1 MIKVLFRTLG
11 VCFVYL
17 FVIHKKFQWR
27 VASRNRGRD
36 GERFTARRGV
46 VAAGE
51 LSDGRVMPW
60 RASRRRPPAAASDGE
75 TDGETDDSAA
85 VTSDPIVDDCRARE
99 EDASRERRDRTDE
112 ATPAW
117 RNRIARQSST
127 SAGWD
132 RLSAPAGAMGTNEG
146 MASTSKL
153 VALTAGQHEMES
165 AQTSEEERDSVDES
179 ASYGSDLESDSDN
192 DEANYFRIGSSRD
205 ERNDGETS
213 NDDVQ
218 QQSEHS
224 VTMLHRLG
232 EHTRSGRERSSTV
245 IAARMALGEDSETE
259 ESDGSLTEGSVQK
272 VYVEKSFGLFKM
284 NNPIRRF
291 CSRVV
296 ETKGFDWLVLGAI
309 GVNTLLLCLSQPDR
323 RDGKGCGMF
332 SSQGSRNDAVEKS
345 EIPFTVL
352 FTLEAIM
359 KMIAFGVIGP
369 RDVKHSGAYLRDSW
383 NLMDFFIVA
392 ISIIALL
399 PGGGSSLSTLRIVRI
414 LRPLR
419 TISMFPSLRL
429 LIETMLKSLPL
440 LANVVVFVLMF
451 FCIFGIIGV
460 QFFSGK
466 LQNRCYDILPA
477 NAPCESYTAQHF
489 VKCIERTSGDA
500 ILLRSNKMRV
510 CGTGTR
516 AQNRCHAGQECLP
529 FENPNFGYTSFDT
542 VWWSWLVI
550 FETITLEYW
559 SPVWFFLTD
568 SVSPAS
574 VVWFIPVIFFGS
586 FVMLN
591 LALAIITMV
600 YDANV
605 VTELKRVANENKR
618 NASSFIEVGFRRL
631 MRYTSSSTEREPN
644 RLDDIDEVRVSLKS
658 WYEGVKNFVQP
669 KAAKVVDSLYF
680 FIGIN
685 GIILLNTL
693 TLTLEYDGMSHT
705 YARTLEIINLVFTAI
720 FMAELALK
728 VCALGVRGYIRDR
741 MNWLDA
747 GVVVVSIVELAMN
760 AGEASSNFTVLRAF
774 RVFRIL
780 KLIRSWKSLQA
791 TLKTLWKTLV
801 DLSSFLVILCV
812 FVLIFALVGM
822 QLFGGNYCEIDPKP
836 RTHFDTFNQAL
847 VTVMQ
852 VITHEDWPLVAFD
865 TMYTTSRY
873 ALIYFI
879 IVLVLGDFI
888 VVNSLIAILLSNFDN
903 RKELLDEELMEEEAN
918 HGKGGKGIFS
928 VFQGLRFTRSDSLR
942 SRESVESENAET
954 VKVYERFAKL
964 AHELLKRE
972 KRRSAARAE
981 DLRLRKARELI
992 QGQTSGN
999 AAGSSSG
1006 EKRKRSGALN
1016 TLPLERFQCASFF
1029 GLFPPSHPV
1038 RRVCFVITDDK
1049 RFDTLILVLIVV
1061 SSLFMVWETPANLE
1075 KKSFEKT
1082 SAIFDYCFTSAFV
1095 LEMVMKCIA
1104 LGFYNEDSGAYVK
1117 NPWNVLDGTIV
1128 FLGLLGMGLGSSANL
1143 KWVRSLRAMR
1153 VLRPLRLL
1161 GRVQGLKVVINAIIA
1176 SIPSLVY
1183 VLLVCFIVWII
1194 FAITGMSLFMGKFK
1208 RCSDDRILTRTECVD
1223 AWRNVTAPRMWDV
1236 LTSSCNDPSVTVEAS
1251 CVGLYQSS
1259 HLMKRRWES
1268 ADSNFDSFP
1277 RALLTLFETTGGEG
1291 WTVTMFNA
1299 VDSVDADSA
1308 PMRDKNPELVWYFMA
1323 FIILSNFFL
1332 FNMCI
1337 GIVIDN
1343 FLKISTSSLTRSIM
1357 TDSQARWV
1365 AQHRNKRFSVKV
1377 SFFQKPPAQK
1387 WRKAFLKL
1395 VTDWRFDTFI
1405 LGTIVV
1411 NTIVLMTETA
1421 GDSGDKAMALKILNL
1436 IFTSIFTLEAI
1447 LKLGAFFP
1455 KLYFTSWWNVF
1466 DFLVVSTSIV
1476 GIAMESGQGGSA
1488 FRALRICRIFRMV
1501 KKWKSLN
1508 TLFQT
1513 LVMTIPALG
1522 NISLLLAL
1530 LFFIYAILGVRLFGK
1545 LAYGPALNTHTNFKT
1560 FENSL
1565 GVLLRSLTG
1574 EGWQEIMYDCMNQHD
1589 CDSSVD
1595 CAIGTC
1601 CGNSFAPIYFVS
1613 FVTFT
1618 SFIIVN
1624 LLIAVVL
1631 DNYSWSQ
1638 KNSENQEVT
1647 PSDVKSF
1654 RRVWKKFDPDLTGFI
1669 NPVDIRGVILSTPPP
1684 LGMKGKRISDLGML
1698 NFVRSLHLP
1707 DGARY
1712 IHYTELLQSVTARAM
1727 GVNTEYLPREIRLE
1741 LEEEREAAKRASLH
1755 RVRARVRHRVKKAS
1769 RQHSDDEDDVLE
1781 SEFVRELSALS
1792 GGPSFSRLQLRDL
1805 NGEPVSLAVLLI
1817 VLKLQRNFRARR
1829 ERRLAAKNKNPWSD
1843 AIAHRSLSRTS
1854 WDERVRRHAQSD
1866 AHRTA

>member
-1 MIKVLFRTLG
+1 
-11 VCFVYL
+11 
-17 FVIHKKFQWR
+17 
-27 VASRNRGRD
+27 
-36 GERFTARRGV
+36 
-46 VAAGE
+46 
-51 LSDGRVMPW
+51 MPW
-60 RASRRRPPAAASDGE
+60 PLNRRRPPAPVGAGEDDDE
-75 TDGETDDSAA
+75 TDGLAA
-85 VTSDPIVDDCRARE
+85 VTSGPIVRDFSSRE
-99 EDASRERRDRTDE
+99 ENASRERRDRADA
-112 ATPAW
+112 ATNQW
-117 RNRIARQSST
+117 RDRIVRQSST
-127 SAGWD
+127 SPRWD
-132 RLSAPAGAMGTNEG
+132 RFSAPAGVVGTIQAMGT
-146 MASTSKL
+146 SKLVSKL
-153 VALTAGQHEMES
+153 VALTTGQHEIDG
-165 AQTSEEERDSVDES
+165 AQNSEEERASGDERS
-179 ASYGSDLESDSDN
+179 SYESDLESDSDN
-192 DEANYFRIGSSRD
+192 DEATYFEIGSSED
-205 ERNDGETS
+205 EWDTDEPLSEHHG
-213 NDDVQ
+213 
-218 QQSEHS
+218 EHS
-224 VTMLHRLG
+224 VAMFHRLG
-232 EHTRSGRERSSTV
+232 EHTNSGRKSSSKV
-245 IAARMALGEDSETE
+245 EAARMSLEDDSEME
-259 ESDGSLTEGSVQK
+259 GSDGSLTEGSVQK
-272 VYVEKSFGLFKM
+272 VYVGKSFGLFEM

-291 CSRVV
+291 CLRVV
-296 ETKGFDWLVLGAI
+296 ETREFDWLILGAI
-309 GVNTLLLCLSQPDR
+309 AVNTLLLCLSQPDR

-345 EIPFTVL
+345 EIPFTSL

-369 RDVKHSGAYLRDSW
+369 RGVKHSGAYLRDWW
-383 NLMDFFIVA
+383 NLMDFFIVV
-392 ISIIALL
+392 ISIIALI

-466 LQNRCYDILPA
+466 LENRCYDILPA
-477 NAPCESYTAQHF
+477 NVPCETYRAQKY
-489 VKCIERTSGDA
+489 VKCIQRTSGDA
-500 ILLRSNKMRV
+500 ILLRSNEMRI
-510 CGTGTR
+510 CGTGDR
-516 AQNRCHAGQECLP
+516 AQNRCQVGQECLP
-529 FENPNFGYTSFDT
+529 FENPNFGYTSFDS
-542 VWWSWLVI
+542 VWWSWLII

-568 SVSPAS
+568 SVSPVS
-574 VVWFIPVIFFGS
+574 VLWFIPVIFFGS

-605 VTELKRVANENKR
+605 VIELKKVSSKSTRKS
-618 NASSFIEVGFRRL
+618 SSFIELGFQRL
-631 MRYTSSSTEREPN
+631 IRYASSSTEREPKAV
-644 RLDDIDEVRVSLKS
+644 DDAHTDEGVLVKLKS
-658 WYEGVKNFVQP
+658 WCEGVKNFVQP
-669 KAAKVVDSLYF
+669 KAAKVVDSVYF
-680 FIGIN
+680 FVGIN
-685 GIILLNTL
+685 GVILLNTL
-693 TLTLEYDGMSHT
+693 TLTLEYDGMSHS
-705 YARTLEIINLVFTAI
+705 YAETLEIINLVFTTI
-720 FMAELALK
+720 FMLELALK
-728 VCALGVRGYIRDR
+728 VCALGIRAYVRDR

-747 GVVVVSIVELAMN
+747 GVVIVSIIELAMSG
-760 AGEASSNFTVLRAF
+760 GEASSNFTVLRAL

-780 KLIRSWKSLQA
+780 KLVRSWKSLQA
-791 TLKTLWKTLV
+791 TLKTLWKTLI

-822 QLFGGNYCEIDPKP
+822 QLFGGNYCKIHPRP

-865 TMYTTSRY
+865 TMFTTSQY
-873 ALIYFI
+873 ALIYFV

-888 VVNSLIAILLSNFDN
+888 IVNSLIAILLSNFDN
-903 RKELLDEELMEEEAN
+903 RKELLDEELMEDEAN
-918 HGKGGKGIFS
+918 SSGKGIFS
-928 VFQGLRFTRSDSLR
+928 VFQGLRITKSDSLR
-942 SRESVESENAET
+942 SRESAESENAET

-964 AHELLKRE
+964 AHELLKRD

-981 DLRLRKARELI
+981 DLRLKKARALI
-992 QGQTSGN
+992 RAQTPN
-999 AAGSSSG
+999 ADDSSSS

-1016 TLPLERFQCASFF
+1016 TPPLERFQCASFF

-1038 RRVCFVITDDK
+1038 RRVCFAITDDK
-1049 RFDTLILVLIVV
+1049 RFDTLILVLILI

-1095 LEMVMKCIA
+1095 LEMLMKCIA
-1104 LGFYNEDSGAYVK
+1104 VGVHNKDSGAYLK

-1128 FLGLLGMGLGSSANL
+1128 FFGLLGMGLGSSANL

-1161 GRVQGLKVVINAIIA
+1161 GRVQGLKVVINAILA
-1176 SIPSLVY
+1176 SMPSLVY
-1183 VLLVCFIVWII
+1183 VLLVSFIVWII
-1194 FAITGMSLFMGKFK
+1194 FAIAGMSLFMGKFK
-1208 RCSDDRILTRTECVD
+1208 SCSDDRILTRTDCVD
-1223 AWRNVTAPRMWDV
+1223 AWRNVTAMRTWDV

-1251 CVGLYQSS
+1251 CVGPYQSS
-1259 HLMKRRWES
+1259 HLLKRRWES

-1277 RALLTLFETTGGEG
+1277 RAMLTLFETTGGEG

-1299 VDSVDADSA
+1299 VDSVDRDTA
-1308 PMRDKNPELVWYFMA
+1308 PVRDRNPELVWYFMA
-1323 FIILSNFFL
+1323 FIILSNFFM

-1357 TDSQARWV
+1357 SDSQARWV
-1365 AQHRNKRFSVKV
+1365 AQHRNKTFSAKV
-1377 SFFQKPPAQK
+1377 SFFQQPPKQA
-1387 WRKAFLKL
+1387 WRKALLKL
-1395 VTDWRFDTFI
+1395 VTDWRFDAFI

-1421 GDSGDKAMALKILNL
+1421 NESGDKAMALKVLNL
-1436 IFTSIFTLEAI
+1436 IFTSIFALEAI
-1447 LKLGAFFP
+1447 FKLGAFFP
-1455 KLYFTSWWNVF
+1455 KLYFSSWWNVF

-1501 KKWKSLN
+1501 KKCKSLN

-1530 LFFIYAILGVRLFGK
+1530 LFFIYAILGVQLFGK

-1574 EGWQEIMYDCMNQHD
+1574 EGWQEIMYDCMNQD
-1589 CDSSVD
+1589 NCDSAVD

-1601 CGNSFAPIYFVS
+1601 CGSSSAPIYFVS
-1613 FVTFT
+1613 FVTLT
-1618 SFIIVN
+1618 SFIILN

-1631 DNYSWSQ
+1631 DNYSWSR
-1638 KNSENQEVT
+1638 KNSDSEAVT

-1654 RRVWKKFDPDLTGFI
+1654 RRVWKTFDPDLTGFI
-1669 NPVDIRGVILSTPPP
+1669 NPVDVRGIILATPPP
-1684 LGMKGKRISDLGML
+1684 LGMKGKRVSDLGML
-1698 NFVRSLHLP
+1698 NFVRSLNLP
-1707 DGARY
+1707 DGVRY
-1712 IHYTELLQSVTARAM
+1712 LHYTELLQSFTARAM

-1741 LEEEREAAKRASLH
+1741 LEEERQAAKRASLQ
-1755 RVRARVRHRVKKAS
+1755 RVRARVRRRVKRVAE
-1769 RQHSDDEDDVLE
+1769 RQSDNDE
-1781 SEFVRELSALS
+1781 SESELAKELSTMSSHTNLS
-1792 GGPSFSRLQLRDL
+1792 QAIVRDL
-1805 NGEPVSLAVLLI
+1805 NGEPVSFTVLLV

-1829 ERRLAAKNKNPWSD
+1829 ERRRAEENKNQWSN
-1843 AIAHRSLSRTS
+1843 AITRRSLSRTS
-1854 WDERVRRHAQSD
+1854 WDERVQRRASSD
-1866 AHRTA
+1866 THTIT